1 MCTAA
6 ALTDTIV
13 SIYSFENFVAIFLVG
28 QVVRADAAKYGG
40 LPQGLP
46 RAVAGGPAIYS
57 L

>member
-46 RAVAGGPAIYS
+46 RAVAGGPAI
-57 L
+57 